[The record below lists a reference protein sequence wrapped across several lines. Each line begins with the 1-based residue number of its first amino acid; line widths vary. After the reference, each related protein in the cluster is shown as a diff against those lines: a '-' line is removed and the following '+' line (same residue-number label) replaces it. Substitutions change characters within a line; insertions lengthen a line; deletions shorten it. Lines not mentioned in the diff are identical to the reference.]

1 MLNIIYV
8 SSQSAGNYSGKA
20 DKTGFLLT
28 FENGTE
34 GNYSIK
40 LTELIIGESNKVT
53 NEVTVALSGTNPTHL
68 LQYLKPSTDYTV
80 HISPSNDTKATCGE
94 NLKLKTNGI
103 SK

>member
-8 SSQSAGNYSGKA
+8 SSQSAGNYCGKA

-28 FENGTE
+28 FENVPE
-34 GNYSIK
+34 GDYSIE
-40 LTELIIGESNKVT
+40 LTERSTSVSNKVT
-53 NEVTVALSGTNPTHL
+53 VVLNGTNPTHL

>member
-20 DKTGFLLT
+20 DKTGFLFT

-34 GNYSIK
+34 GNYSIE
-40 LTELIIGESNKVT
+40 LTERSTGESNK
-53 NEVTVALSGTNPTHL
+53 VTVALSGTNPTHL

-80 HISPSNDTKATCGE
+80 HISPSNDPTVTCVG
-94 NLKLKTNGI
+94 NLEVKTNDI

>member
-8 SSQSAGNYSGKA
+8 SSRSAGNYSGVA
-20 DKTGFLLT
+20 DKTGFLFT

-34 GNYSIK
+34 GNYSIE
-40 LTELIIGESNKVT
+40 LTKRSTNES